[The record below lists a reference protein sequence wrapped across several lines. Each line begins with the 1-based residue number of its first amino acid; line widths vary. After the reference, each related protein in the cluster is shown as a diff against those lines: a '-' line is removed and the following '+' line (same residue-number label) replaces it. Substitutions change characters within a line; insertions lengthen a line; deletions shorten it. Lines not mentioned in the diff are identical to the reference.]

1 MKAILG
7 SILLAIV
14 LVAKAD
20 DAAKP
25 APYVIPNSEVR
36 ELTAKTG
43 RRYQL
48 LVGLPA
54 DYAKH
59 PEKKYPVVYV
69 TDGYWDFQKLTAIEG
84 SLVYD
89 KEAPEYITVGLSY
102 AGENLNYGDL
112 RRWEL
117 SPVALGDGGPEKS
130 GHAVDFLKTIET
142 EIIPL
147 VEREYRADPAH
158 RVLGGASL
166 GGLFTLFAMY
176 TRPELFEGYVAV
188 TPAVVLG
195 NDWLLG
201 YEDAFTKGGQAAALR
216 GRRLFVSGGGD
227 EWLGYVAGTRRY
239 DERVNRRKSEGVGGY
254 AGLAYTFRIID
265 GERHAGM
272 QFDSYVRGV
281 MWVLE
286 PLAPERGQAKD

>member
-1 MKAILG
+1 M
-7 SILLAIV
+7 
-14 LVAKAD
+14 LVAFALVGAVD
-20 DAAKP
+20 GAPTLP
-25 APYVIPNSEVR
+25 AYAIPNSEVR
-36 ELTAKTG
+36 DVVAKSG
-43 RRYQL
+43 RHYQL
-48 LVGLPA
+48 LIGLPA

-102 AGENLNYGDL
+102 TGQDLNYGDL

-117 SPVALGDGGPEKS
+117 SPVAIGEDGPEKS
-130 GHAVDFLKTIET
+130 GHAADFLKTIET

-176 TRPELFEGYVAV
+176 TRPEVFEGYVAV

-201 YEDAFTKGGQAAALR
+201 YEEAFVKGGRAAALR

-227 EWLGYVAGTRRY
+227 EWPAYVAGTRRY
-239 DERVNRRKSEGVGGY
+239 DALLRSAGRKGAY
-254 AGLAYTFRIID
+254 AGLAYQFRIID

-272 QFDSYVRGV
+272 QLDSYVRGV
-281 MWVLE
+281 MWVLA
-286 PLAPERGQAKD
+286 PLAAERGQAKE